1 MRFLVAGYGS
11 IGRRHLRNLRALGQ
25 EDLVLLRSGRST
37 LPEDE
42 IKDVPVVRTIE
53 AGLSYCLDGVAV
65 VQRNFPFHLA
75 YGLAERLVSSAK
87 GVGKTTGSPCSTL
100 SYHALFDTTV
110 LDVEE
115 LLRAYKNFTARPFRL
130 ASGGTACDCAACRR
144 GKDGEEGPARTLYVF
159 SGIK

>member
-53 AGLSYCLDGVAV
+53 AGLSYSLDRKSV
-65 VQRNFPFHLA
+65 V
-75 YGLAERLVSSAK
+75 
-87 GVGKTTGSPCSTL
+87 
-100 SYHALFDTTV
+100 
-110 LDVEE
+110 
-115 LLRAYKNFTARPFRL
+115 
-130 ASGGTACDCAACRR
+130 
-144 GKDGEEGPARTLYVF
+144 
-159 SGIK
+159 

>member
-53 AGLSYCLDGVAV
+53 AGLSYCPDGVV
-65 VQRNFPFHLA
+65 VANPTALHLA
-75 YGLAERLVSSAK
+75 VALPALAAGCAVD
-87 GVGKTTGSPCSTL
+87 GKADRRRASTGSRG
-100 SYHALFDTTV
+100 A
-110 LDVEE
+110 
-115 LLRAYKNFTARPFRL
+115 
-130 ASGGTACDCAACRR
+130 GGA
-144 GKDGEEGPARTLYVF
+144 
-159 SGIK
+159 